1 MFSGE
6 AYNVEPGVTNEFETG
21 MAGHLMALAASPSFL
36 LNPRTGHAVKD
47 I

>member
-6 AYNVEPGVTNEFETG
+6 AYNVELGVTNEFETG
-21 MAGHLMALAASPSFL
+21 MARHLMALAAFPSFL
-36 LNPRTGHAVKD
+36 VNPRTGQSVKD